1 MLLYQE
7 KDFKFDIIYCIVL
20 LVDKR
25 GVLMKIKYDLDN
37 VNYKFHDFIQGV
49 HLFKNGIKKG
59 KVRKLHGFTFYMGCL
74 FMCKYSNTFAF
85 QMFTGIFTVLIFLIV
100 FSYLSFFIAFLYNRR
115 RLSDGYIKLTND
127 GLTDDSDN
135 LSVTVKWDKI
145 DFIAIKENMIVVMP
159 ENEFFMMTFKTD
171 DIGKFIKNVKKYN
184 KKLLIIKFD

>member
-1 MLLYQE
+1 
-7 KDFKFDIIYCIVL
+7 
-20 LVDKR
+20 
-25 GVLMKIKYDLDN
+25 MKIKYDLDN

-59 KVRKLHGFTFYMGCL
+59 KVRKLHGFTFYMVMSLIVVLTAFYMGCL

-85 QMFTGIFTVLIFLIV
+85 QMFTGIFTALIFLIV

-115 RLSDGYIKLTND
+115 RLSEGYIKLTND

-135 LSVTVKWDKI
+135 LSVTVKWDKM